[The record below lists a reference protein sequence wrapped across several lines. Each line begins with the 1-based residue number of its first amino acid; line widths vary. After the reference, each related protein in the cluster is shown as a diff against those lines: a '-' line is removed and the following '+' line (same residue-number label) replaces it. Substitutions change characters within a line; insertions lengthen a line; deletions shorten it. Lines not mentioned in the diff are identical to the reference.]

1 MRTFCVTSL
10 PWHLGFFFPFFQEQ
24 DSVTVVIMLY
34 GNVLV
39 FGLTILDINQSVN
52 FIKKKVNT

>member
-1 MRTFCVTSL
+1 M
-10 PWHLGFFFPFFQEQ
+10 
-24 DSVTVVIMLY
+24 TVVIMLY

>member
-1 MRTFCVTSL
+1 M
-10 PWHLGFFFPFFQEQ
+10 
-24 DSVTVVIMLY
+24 TVVIMLY

-39 FGLTILDINQSVN
+39 SGLTILDINQSVN